1 MNRRVAEMG
10 TISKALDL
18 LNLFA
23 PDRAEIG
30 LSDFVRLSGR
40 DKATVHRH
48 LTELAD
54 NGFLEQ
60 DPDSR
65 AYRLG
70 PAVLRLSALREAL
83 FPMRKLLQP
92 IVVDLSEALGEL
104 AHASLLQN
112 DEMSPLVHADP
123 KRHGVQVHFDIAE
136 MLPFHATSSGI
147 AALAFCSKDMRNRAL
162 ARPLRKHTARTV
174 ADADALRT
182 LLADTQKYGLC
193 TLTDAFE
200 DGVSSVGAP
209 IFAEGRRV
217 VGALAV
223 AVPSTRATPEKMR
236 EIAGHVLQSA
246 RHASVALGGAFP
258 KTIAELPPS
267 WGEADL
273 MLNE

>member
-1 MNRRVAEMG
+1 MG

-30 LSDFVRLSGR
+30 LSDFVRLSKR

-48 LTELAD
+48 LTELTE

-60 DPDSR
+60 NIDTR

-70 PAVLRLSALREAL
+70 PAILRLSALRETL

-92 IVVDLSEALGEL
+92 IVVELSETVGEL
-104 AHASLLQN
+104 AHASLLQYE
-112 DEMSPLVHADP
+112 EMSPLVHADP
-123 KRHGVQVHFDIAE
+123 QRHGVQVHFDIAE

-147 AALAFCSKDMRNRAL
+147 AALAFCSEEMRHKVL
-162 ARPLRKHTARTV
+162 STPLPQHTSRTISDP
-174 ADADALRT
+174 AT
-182 LLADTQKYGLC
+182 LEQLFAGVRRYGLC
-193 TLTDAFE
+193 TLDGAFE

-209 IFAEGRRV
+209 VFGQGHRV

-223 AVPSTRATPEKMR
+223 ALPTTRTTPETLR
-236 EIAGHVLQSA
+236 NIASHLRQYA
-246 RHASVALGGAFP
+246 KQASIALGSDFP
-258 KTIAELPPS
+258 TTFKDLPPS
-267 WGEADL
+267 WGEAGL
-273 MLNE
+273 MLQD